1 MIRILDAHLLSL
13 ITFLPLVGMLIVLL
27 LKESRP
33 RAIRVV
39 TGIVTGVVFLLTVY
53 LYFAFNTQAPGFQF
67 IERLDWI
74 PAFNIEYYVGVDGL
88 SVMLILLTGLISF
101 LAVFTAVPVR
111 KSVKGFHALYLLLVT
126 GMLGVFVALDFF
138 LFYVFWEVMLLP
150 MYFLI
155 GVWGGPRREYA
166 AIKFFLYTLF
176 GSVLILLV
184 MLALYFKTAVGGG
197 PGVFSIPE
205 LIRLQPFR
213 EAAIGFQALLFFGL
227 FIGFAIKVPIFPF
240 HTWLPDAHV
249 EAPTAISVI
258 LAGVLLKM
266 GGYGFLR
273 ILYPMFPA
281 CAIEPMIQYTLALL
295 GVINI
300 VYGAFVAMAQTD
312 FKKLVAYSSI
322 SHMGYVLL
330 GLSVLKIEAVQ
341 GAVFQMWAHGLSSAM
356 MFMLVGVAYER
367 AHHRD
372 LNRFGG
378 LGTKMPVYFSLAIV
392 GFFASL
398 GLPGLVGFIGE
409 VMTLLGSFRV
419 FPGLTLIAC
428 LGLLLTAGY
437 LLWTIQ
443 RVFMG
448 KLPTDQEKFPDCT
461 RWEFASL
468 FPLALLCILFGVWP
482 TLGLNVTENAMR
494 QMIDW
499 IFHAGVL
506 IP

>member
-1 MIRILDAHLLSL
+1 
-13 ITFLPLVGMLIVLL
+13 
-27 LKESRP
+27 
-33 RAIRVV
+33 
-39 TGIVTGVVFLLTVY
+39 
-53 LYFAFNTQAPGFQF
+53 
-67 IERLDWI
+67 
-74 PAFNIEYYVGVDGL
+74 
-88 SVMLILLTGLISF
+88 
-101 LAVFTAVPVR
+101 
-111 KSVKGFHALYLLLVT
+111 
-126 GMLGVFVALDFF
+126 
-138 LFYVFWEVMLLP
+138 
-150 MYFLI
+150 
-155 GVWGGPRREYA
+155 
-166 AIKFFLYTLF
+166 
-176 GSVLILLV
+176 
-184 MLALYFKTAVGGG
+184 
-197 PGVFSIPE
+197 
-205 LIRLQPFR
+205 
-213 EAAIGFQALLFFGL
+213 
-227 FIGFAIKVPIFPF
+227 
-240 HTWLPDAHV
+240 
-249 EAPTAISVI
+249 
-258 LAGVLLKM
+258 
-266 GGYGFLR
+266 
-273 ILYPMFPA
+273 
-281 CAIEPMIQYTLALL
+281 
-295 GVINI
+295 
-300 VYGAFVAMAQTD
+300 
-312 FKKLVAYSSI
+312 
-322 SHMGYVLL
+322 
-330 GLSVLKIEAVQ
+330 
-341 GAVFQMWAHGLSSAM
+341 M